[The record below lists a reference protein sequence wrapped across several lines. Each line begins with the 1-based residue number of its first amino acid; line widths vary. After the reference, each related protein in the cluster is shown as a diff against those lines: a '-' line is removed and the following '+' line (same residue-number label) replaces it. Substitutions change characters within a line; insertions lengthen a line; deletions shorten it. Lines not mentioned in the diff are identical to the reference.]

1 MLNLF
6 FFFIKQSQMKKH
18 LQLKILM
25 LMVLKQTEKDRL
37 HRLWL
42 LLHSLFTE
50 HYAKTQQAQKFVWEI
65 NEIYSEVLYILFFYN
80 HIQGIQPVG

>member
-1 MLNLF
+1 
-6 FFFIKQSQMKKH
+6 MKKR

-25 LMVLKQTEKDRL
+25 LMALKQTEKDRL

-42 LLHSLFTE
+42 LLYSLFTE
-50 HYAKTQQAQKFVWEI
+50 HYAKTQQAQKFVWDAW
-65 NEIYSEVLYILFFYN
+65 NLFRSTLYTFFFYN